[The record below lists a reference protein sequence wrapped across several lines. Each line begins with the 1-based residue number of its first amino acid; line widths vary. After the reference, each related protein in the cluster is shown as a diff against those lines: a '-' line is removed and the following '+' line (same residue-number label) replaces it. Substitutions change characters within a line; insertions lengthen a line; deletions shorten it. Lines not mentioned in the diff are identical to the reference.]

1 MPPSENQCS
10 FHIES
15 VSSGSGQ
22 QPFLNGDKPSFV
34 PPPPA
39 LGLNGHIDGQLKGWR
54 ETLNDDDFAVLALR
68 NLIFDICDQNGGGHG
83 GSAIGMA
90 AIGVALYKHVM
101 RYNPNNP
108 SWFDRDRFVL
118 SNGHTAMFLYA
129 LNYLVGYD
137 NFSMDEIRGYGSAK
151 TNGYKT
157 ICHAHP
163 EIEVPGVEVT
173 TGPLGQGIANAVGLA
188 IASKHLAARYNQ
200 PGLDVVQ
207 SRIYC
212 MTGDGCLMEGVAL
225 EAISLAGSMQL
236 DNLVLIYDNNQVTC
250 DGPLDWINTEDVN
263 AKMRASGWHVLEIAD
278 GNHDVS
284 AVVSA
289 LRFAKSLKGK
299 PVFINI
305 RTVIGLGTNVAGTF
319 KAHHGAFDAESVA
332 LSKRLAGQDPTA
344 THQVPQPSLDYFRE
358 RKTRGKE
365 LEEEWNSMLQKYAS
379 AYPEKSLEFHGA
391 RNGDRGTEAPQM
403 LSEIEAGQFEG
414 LATRE
419 VNGVLLEKLWK
430 SCPTLFGGGAD
441 LVNSNKVSY
450 LEADVCHPSVSYAG
464 RYIRYGIREHAMAA
478 ISNGLAAYGPGTLLP
493 ITATFFMFYLY
504 AAPGVRMGALS
515 HLPVIHIA
523 THDSFAEGQNGPT
536 HQPVEIDSLYR
547 AMPNLAY
554 IRPCDA
560 EETIGSWMLALNNRE
575 GPTMLSLGRDPTG
588 AVPSTDRFEVAKG
601 AYVIEDVAGAKLTL
615 ASCGT
620 NLHYAVEA
628 AKTLS
633 TCGVP
638 TRVVS
643 CPSFTHFDQQSKQY
657 RRSVFPTDGTPI
669 VSVEEYVATTWAR
682 YVTASISMVSY
693 GYSASNPSNYDR
705 FELDSKG
712 IVKRVRRY
720 LDDLGE
726 ENARMA
732 GWRQI

>member
-1 MPPSENQCS
+1 
-10 FHIES
+10 
-15 VSSGSGQ
+15 
-22 QPFLNGDKPSFV
+22 
-34 PPPPA
+34 
-39 LGLNGHIDGQLKGWR
+39 
-54 ETLNDDDFAVLALR
+54 
-68 NLIFDICDQNGGGHG
+68 
-83 GSAIGMA
+83 
-90 AIGVALYKHVM
+90 
-101 RYNPNNP
+101 
-108 SWFDRDRFVL
+108 
-118 SNGHTAMFLYA
+118 
-129 LNYLVGYD
+129 
-137 NFSMDEIRGYGSAK
+137 MDEIKGYGSAK

-332 LSKRLAGQDPTA
+332 MSKRLAGQDPTA

-430 SCPTLFGGGAD
+430 SCSTLFGGGAD
-441 LVNSNKVSY
+441 LVNSNKVPY
-450 LEADVCHPSVSYAG
+450 LEAD
-464 RYIRYGIREHAMAA
+464 
-478 ISNGLAAYGPGTLLP
+478 
-493 ITATFFMFYLY
+493 
-504 AAPGVRMGALS
+504 
-515 HLPVIHIA
+515 
-523 THDSFAEGQNGPT
+523 
-536 HQPVEIDSLYR
+536 
-547 AMPNLAY
+547 
-554 IRPCDA
+554 
-560 EETIGSWMLALNNRE
+560 
-575 GPTMLSLGRDPTG
+575 
-588 AVPSTDRFEVAKG
+588 VAKG